1 MNIIAVGVEFI
12 DLFAKMKSLMS
23 LVYVKF
29 NRNKTGLI
37 TYPVNGR
44 EVLLKSRMRDDE
56 MHYQRAVQCYL
67 YFMPIS
73 SFGAIRDAFREIGV
87 DNNTLIV
94 AEKSWEPK
102 NVFLIGLRSFSNQK
116 KQHGI

>member
-67 YFMPIS
+67 YFMALRY
-73 SFGAIRDAFREIGV
+73 FVWVHYAFLTGYV
-87 DNNTLIV
+87 
-94 AEKSWEPK
+94 
-102 NVFLIGLRSFSNQK
+102 
-116 KQHGI
+116 